1 MTQPWYATQA
11 FFIAMHAVALV
22 GGPLTFSWDA
32 LGVAA
37 GGYLLTG
44 MLGISLS
51 YHRQLSHLS
60 FRCPKWL
67 EYLFAYCGVLAFEG
81 DPVEW

>member
-1 MTQPWYATQA
+1 
-11 FFIAMHAVALV
+11 MHAIAFI

-32 LGVAA
+32 FEVAVA
-37 GGYLLTG
+37 GYVLTG
-44 MLGISLS
+44 MLGISMS
-51 YHRQLSHLS
+51 YHRQLTHKS

-67 EYLFAYCGVLAFEG
+67 EYTLAYCGVLAFEG